1 MPALVGHREPSHV
14 GPNGQDPTPTEMP
27 KTLVGFGLTS
37 LPGNPSSGPRRRGLP
52 APLRGPLDDHALSST
67 PGPGRCRSH
76 SERSSCLPQRVPRH
90 RRGATEGSPLLG
102 KRPASVAPNPPISYN
117 IGEVT
122 LWNNC
127 VATIPVRT
135 VAPGAAAGLNSR
147 RTMTE
152 PIIGA
157 SRADGIPIRPRMSGV
172 PMATTS
178 NRTIARILRNLA
190 GSRILPWRR
199 TADPAPPALPG
210 IPADRRPR
218 TGTAGLGRS
227 SLGKT
232 CRSGRP

>member
-1 MPALVGHREPSHV
+1 M
-14 GPNGQDPTPTEMP
+14 
-27 KTLVGFGLTS
+27 GFGLTS

-52 APLRGPLDDHALSST
+52 APPPGSPRRPCIIFHPGTRALPVPFRTILMPTTTRST
-67 PGPGRCRSH
+67 APPW
-76 SERSSCLPQRVPRH
+76 RH
-90 RRGATEGSPLLG
+90 RGLAASGETAGLG
-102 KRPASVAPNPPISYN
+102 GHEPPINYN

-135 VAPGAAAGLNSR
+135 VAPGEAAGLNSR